1 MLIGT
6 FRPVEMIVLDHPLRG
21 VTQELLMHRQCEE
34 LLLDFLSET
43 AVAQYLG
50 ARFTGAAPPTACFQ
64 ELAGAVHRRTDGHPL
79 FMVTVA
85 DYAIQQG
92 WLVETGGGW
101 KVQAGAADIADGVP
115 ESLRQMIEQQLA
127 QLSAEEQQVLDAAS
141 VVGVDFSAA
150 AVAAGL
156 GVEVETVEEH
166 CEALTQ
172 RGQFLRSGGVE
183 EWPDGTAAECYRFC
197 HALQQQVVYER
208 LPVGRRIRLHRRVG
222 ERLEEGYRER
232 ARERAAELAEQLLAL
247 AQRLQDNDLL
257 LQARSAIG
265 NTLYYR
271 GELLPAHSQLKR
283 GMVLYHPQ
291 QHRSYILRYGW
302 DPGLACWRN
311 MAWTLWV
318 LGYPDQALHQ
328 SQGVLTV
335 AQESM
340 HPPTLVAA
348 LVFGARVHQH
358 RREGRLTQQLT
369 EAAMTLSRQQGFT
382 QRLAA
387 ATILHGWALAAQ
399 GHVTEG
405 VAEMRRGLDAYQATG
420 ADDDRPYWLAL
431 LAEGYG
437 QGGQLSEGLQALA
450 EALAVAQTHGLRVW
464 EAELYRLQGELLLQS
479 AAPTGVLQSPVKGPS
494 SLAKGAAETA
504 LHQALDV
511 ACHQSAKTLELRAA
525 VSLSRLWQQ
534 YGKQD
539 EAHELLAGI
548 YDWFTEGF
556 DTLDLREARL
566 LLEVV

>member
-1 MLIGT
+1 M
-6 FRPVEMIVLDHPLRG
+6 
-21 VTQELLMHRQCEE
+21 
-34 LLLDFLSET
+34 
-43 AVAQYLG
+43 LG
-50 ARFTGAAPPTACFQ
+50 A
-64 ELAGAVHRRTDGHPL
+64 
-79 FMVTVA
+79 
-85 DYAIQQG
+85 
-92 WLVETGGGW
+92 
-101 KVQAGAADIADGVP
+101 
-115 ESLRQMIEQQLA
+115 
-127 QLSAEEQQVLDAAS
+127 DAARA
-141 VVGVDFSAA
+141 VSAFG
-150 AVAAGL
+150 GL
-156 GVEVETVEEH
+156 
-166 CEALTQ
+166 
-172 RGQFLRSGGVE
+172 E
-183 EWPDGTAAECYRFC
+183 EWPDGTAAERYRFR

-208 LPVGRRIRLHRRVG
+208 LPVGRRIRLHQRVG
-222 ERLEEGYRER
+222 ERQEEGYRER
-232 ARERAAELAEQLLAL
+232 ASERAAELAQHFEQGRDYERAIQHRRQAAENALQRWAYHEAIGHLTRGVEMLTRLPETPQRAQQELEVQTRLGWTWMVTKGFAAPEGEQAYRRARELSRQVGETPQLFSTLWGLWQRYMVAGAALTAYELAEQLLAL

-257 LQARSAIG
+257 LQAHSAIG

-271 GELLPAHSQLKR
+271 GELLPAYSHLQR

-291 QHRSYILRYGW
+291 EHRSYIIRYGW

-328 SQGVLTV
+328 SQSVLTV

-369 EAAMTLSRQQGFT
+369 ETAMTLSRQQGFT

-387 ATILHGWALAAQ
+387 ATTILHGWALAAQ
-399 GHVTEG
+399 GQVADG
-405 VAEMRRGLDAYQATG
+405 VAEMRQGLDAYQATG

-437 QGGQLSEGLQALA
+437 QGGQVSAGLQALA

-464 EAELYRLQGELLLQS
+464 EAELYRLQGELLLQT
-479 AAPTGVLQSPVKGPS
+479 AAPTGVLQSAVRGS
-494 SLAKGAAETA
+494 SSPAQGAAETP
-504 LHQALDV
+504 LHQALHV

-525 VSLSRLWQQ
+525 MSLSRLWQRQ
-534 YGKQD
+534 GKHR

-566 LLEVV
+566 LLEVD